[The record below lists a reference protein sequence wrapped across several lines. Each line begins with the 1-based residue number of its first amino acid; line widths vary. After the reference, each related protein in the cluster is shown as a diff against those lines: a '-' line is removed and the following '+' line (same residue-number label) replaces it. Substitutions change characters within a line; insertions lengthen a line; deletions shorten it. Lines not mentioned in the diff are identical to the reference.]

1 MMQRTSQTNS
11 QPTLKSQKRSLY
23 RLRYTRQTPKITR
36 LTSVQQV
43 VWMKRRMKMKRMKRM
58 KRRMKM
64 KTMRSGMSYRS
75 KWKLGKSK
83 LRYKQVMQL
92 KPFQAGRNFKPIFI
106 VDVTR
111 D

>member
-1 MMQRTSQTNS
+1 MNS

-36 LTSVQQV
+36 LTRVQQV
-43 VWMKRRMKMKRMKRM
+43 VWMKKRMKMKRM

-64 KTMRSGMSYRS
+64 KMMRSGMSYRS

-83 LRYKQVMQL
+83 LRYKQVMITS
-92 KPFQAGRNFKPIFI
+92 G
-106 VDVTR
+106 
-111 D
+111 